1 MPHHLLSEGDALSPA
16 QRSALMARIGPKD
29 SKPEMIVRRLLHRIG
44 YRYRLHRRDL
54 PGTPDIVFPS
64 KRKVIFVHGCFWHRH
79 PGCRAASMPK
89 TRPEF
94 WQRKFHNNI
103 ERDAQKIA
111 QLSHQG
117 WESLVIWSCEV
128 GDTETLMVKLR
139 DFLNV
144 SWLHC
149 HSDEM

>member
-1 MPHHLLSEGDALSPA
+1 
-16 QRSALMARIGPKD
+16 
-29 SKPEMIVRRLLHRIG
+29 
-44 YRYRLHRRDL
+44 
-54 PGTPDIVFPS
+54 
-64 KRKVIFVHGCFWHRH
+64 
-79 PGCRAASMPK
+79 MPK